1 MSKAYKKSSVILGIT
16 LFTWCFWLAYF
27 SPSAALAHL
36 IEYWQISITMIFG
49 SIIAGATSVG
59 GGAIAFPVF
68 TKVLHISPYD
78 SKIFSLAIQSVGM
91 GAAALTIYFTRTAVD
106 WKVIILASF
115 GGFFGIALGMGIIA
129 PLLPPDIIKMSF
141 SLMLASF
148 AATLWFINK
157 HERDCHNEMPHW
169 HHKEKAV
176 ILFAGFLGGIMS
188 GLVGNGIDIFVFAA
202 LVLLFRMDE
211 KTATLSSV
219 VLMGINA
226 FIGFMLQLFWFQ
238 DFPAQVQ
245 AYWLAAI
252 PVVVIGAPFG
262 AMLCTRLPRIVI
274 ANLLIGLIAIEL
286 TSSLLL
292 ITLRPAVIYAS
303 LIMLTIFSLLN
314 YGMYRIRHYDPNF
327 AR

>member
-1 MSKAYKKSSVILGIT
+1 MNKAIPKPYVIIGVAL
-16 LFTWCFWLAYF
+16 LTWALWLAYF
-27 SPSAALAHL
+27 GFADAIAH
-36 IEYWQISITMIFG
+36 IAEYWRITLTMIFG
-49 SIIAGATSVG
+49 SIIAGATSIG
-59 GGAIAFPVF
+59 GGAVAFPVF
-68 TKVLHISPYD
+68 TKVLQITPYD

-91 GAAALTIYFTRTAVD
+91 GAAALTIYFTRTVVD
-106 WKVIILASF
+106 WKVISLASF
-115 GGFFGIALGMGIIA
+115 GGVFGIALGMGVIA
-129 PLLPPDIIKMSF
+129 PLLPPDVIKMSF

-148 AATLWFINK
+148 ATTLWFINK

-176 ILFAGFLGGIMS
+176 ILFAGFLGGMMS

-211 KTATLSSV
+211 KTATLTSV

-226 FIGFMLQLFWFQ
+226 FVGFMLQLFLFQ
-238 DFPAQVQ
+238 DFPPQVQ

-252 PVVVIGAPFG
+252 PVVVIGAPLG
-262 AMLCTRLPRIVI
+262 AMLCTRLPRLVI
-274 ANLLIGLIAIEL
+274 ANLLIALIVIEL

-292 ITLRPAVIYAS
+292 IPLRPAVIYAS
-303 LIMLTIFSLLN
+303 VIMLVIFSLLN